1 MANIRQRKGQ
11 RYATK
16 TSDVVLIEIQ
26 PSQLLRGR
34 LIDESNGGIG
44 VAIDGDRPALA
55 PKQMIRVRCRAG
67 SGKAEVRYI
76 EEKSPTS
83 FRVGLKWDK

>member
-11 RYATK
+11 RYTTK
-16 TSDVVLIEIQ
+16 TSDAVLIEIQ
-26 PSQLLRGR
+26 PSQFLRGR
-34 LIDESNGGIG
+34 LIDESKAGIG
-44 VAIDGDRPALA
+44 FAIDGDRPALA